1 MVDWFFD
8 RIASTNAAMAGVEFT
23 ENEREE
29 IARFIER
36 HWHSRTVI
44 SNGREIQPH
53 LERGLVERRG
63 DQIVGLLTFR
73 TDREGMELLTLNSD
87 LEGQGIGTQLM
98 LAAIDIARREGL
110 PRIWLTTTNDNLRV
124 VSFNQRLGFR
134 MVEIRL
140 GAVDEARKLKPQIPQ
155 FGERGIRMQDEIV
168 MELRLKPYL
177 D

>member
-1 MVDWFFD
+1 M
-8 RIASTNAAMAGVEFT
+8 ASVEFT
-23 ENEREE
+23 ECERDE
-29 IARFIER
+29 IADFIER
-36 HWHSRTVI
+36 HWHSHTVI
-44 SNGREIQPH
+44 SGGREIRPH

-73 TDREGMELLTLNSD
+73 TDQDGMELLTLNSD

-110 PRIWLTTTNDNLRV
+110 SRIWLTTTNDNLRV

-177 D
+177 DE